1 MTMSHAKSFFLLPG
15 NLTLRFGS
23 ESGVLDEK
31 AKILLKAY
39 VPGITELLG
48 SRAEVDIVIEHKEDT
63 RMRIE
68 EGENLITL
76 YGSWGDELLAD
87 LYHLIYAIVR
97 VRLLKNKLFSVHGAC
112 CVLGKEGA
120 TLLLGHSGSG
130 KTSVAL
136 RLAEEHGMQIVAGN
150 KTVVSFDEGVL
161 RAVAGT
167 TTTSVRAV
175 DGEKVGSDSFSYRDR
190 HISDSGSNGIF
201 EKSVPIRSVAL
212 VRLNDFTEECTEL
225 KGSSALHSVF
235 PYFLDTVNANVIFG
249 DSVFVGTP
257 PSGTEDFLAKQLLV
271 GLRSIPVFSCIGSAS
286 FVAEQCK

>member
-68 EGENLITL
+68 ERENLITL
-76 YGSWGDELLAD
+76 HGPWGNNLLAD
-87 LYHLIYAIVR
+87 LYHLIYAVVR
-97 VRLLKNKLFSVHGAC
+97 VHLLKRKLFSVHSA
-112 CVLGKEGA
+112 CVLGEGGT

-150 KTVVSFDEGVL
+150 KTIVSFDEDVL

-167 TTTSVRAV
+167 TATSVRAV

-190 HISDSGSNGIF
+190 HISDSGLNGIF
-201 EKSVPIRSVAL
+201 EKPVPIRSLAL

-225 KGSSALHSVF
+225 KGPSALHSVF

-271 GLRSIPVFSCIGSAS
+271 GLRSVPVFSCIGSAS